1 MRSRFDFPVR
11 DVTDSARLGAI
22 RSMIGLPFELLES
35 KLRPPRTSGRGITRA
50 AVVEQLSRSSDTPIV
65 MLCAGPGYG
74 KTTALSQWAASEA
87 ERAFAWVSVDQYDN
101 DPVVLLTYVA
111 AALDRVAPLD
121 AGVFDALASP
131 GASVEATVVPR
142 LGGALARLDR
152 PVVLVL
158 DDVHAIDNPQCV
170 DAIVTLAGHI
180 AEGSQL
186 ALSARDGSELPLG
199 FLRTRGL
206 GLELGPDDLRMD
218 GREARELL
226 SATGLDVTDE
236 DVAELVRRTEGWPA
250 GLYLAALSAGTTGVG
265 PRAVAAVTGNDPF
278 VVDFLRS
285 EFFAHLPPHELR
297 FLTRTSMLE
306 QMSGPL
312 CDVVLGSHGSAEILE
327 SLARSNR
334 FVVGLDRDGEWYR
347 CHPLVRQRL
356 AAELARS
363 NPDLVSPILQRAS
376 EWCAVNGLEI
386 AAVRYGQ
393 TDGDPKRVAALMDRW
408 TMPVFQ
414 SGLAAT
420 VEQWFDWLDTN
431 GGVSRFPS
439 VAVIGAMF
447 HSVMGRPTGSDR
459 YADLAAQGSY
469 DGRLPDGSASIESWR
484 ALLRAFQGVNGI
496 DSMQADAA
504 LAVQTL
510 APDSVWHPVAMVLLG
525 MATLLR
531 GSADEADDLFADA
544 ADEAG
549 DLGAP
554 DMVAVALA
562 ERAVI
567 AIGRDAWVRADE
579 FAEGAIATARR
590 SRRENAALNA
600 LAYAVAGRTALHAGR
615 TARAREHLATAQR
628 RLPQLTYALPI
639 PSVQTR
645 LELARAYL
653 TLADQA
659 GARTMLREIEALLR
673 RRPGLGSLPAQA
685 AEVQATVSTA
695 GRQAPGASA
704 LTAAE
709 LHVLPLLTTHLT
721 FREIGAR
728 LYLSHHTVK
737 SHAMSIYRK
746 LDVTSRGAAVEQ
758 ARHVGLL

>member
-186 ALSARDGSELPLG
+186 ALSARDGSALPLG

-218 GREARELL
+218 EHEARELL
-226 SATGLDVTDE
+226 NATGLDISDE
-236 DVAELVRRTEGWPA
+236 DVTELVRRTEGWPA
-250 GLYLAALSAGTTGVG
+250 GLYLAALSAGATGVG
-265 PRAVAAVTGNDPF
+265 PREVGELTGNNQF
-278 VVDFLRS
+278 VADFLRS
-285 EFFAHLPPHELR
+285 EFFAQLPPHELR
-297 FLTRTSMLE
+297 FLTLTSMLE

-312 CDVVLGSHGSAEILE
+312 CDTVLASSGSAEILD
-327 SLARSNR
+327 SLAHSNR
-334 FVVGLDRDGEWYR
+334 FEVGLDRDGEWYR
-347 CHPLVRQRL
+347 CHPLVRELL
-356 AAELARS
+356 ATDLARS
-363 NPDLVSPILQRAS
+363 DFDELSPMLSRAS
-376 EWCAVNGLEI
+376 EWCAANGQEI
-386 AAVRYGQ
+386 VAVQYGQ
-393 TDGDPKRVAALMDRW
+393 ADGDPDRVSALMERW

-414 SGLAAT
+414 SGRTST
-420 VEQWFDWLDTN
+420 VERWFDWLDAN
-431 GGVSRFPS
+431 GGASKYPS
-439 VAVIGAMF
+439 VAVIGAML
-447 HSVMGRPTGSDR
+447 HAVMGRATASDR
-459 YADLAAQGSY
+459 YADLAAQGAH
-469 DGRLPDGSASIESWR
+469 DGHLPDGSASIESWR
-484 ALLRAFQGVNGI
+484 AMLRAFRGMSGI
-496 DSMQADAA
+496 EALQADAA

-525 MATLLR
+525 LATFL
-531 GSADEADDLFADA
+531 GGAV
-544 ADEAG
+544 DEAG
-549 DLGAP
+549 DIFA
-554 DMVAVALA
+554 
-562 ERAVI
+562 
-567 AIGRDAWVRADE
+567 AWLTRPE
-579 FAEGAIATARR
+579 TSAR
-590 SRRENAALNA
+590 
-600 LAYAVAGRTALHAGR
+600 
-615 TARAREHLATAQR
+615 
-628 RLPQLTYALPI
+628 
-639 PSVQTR
+639 QT
-645 LELARAYL
+645 
-653 TLADQA
+653 
-659 GARTMLREIEALLR
+659 
-673 RRPGLGSLPAQA
+673 
-685 AEVQATVSTA
+685 
-695 GRQAPGASA
+695 
-704 LTAAE
+704 
-709 LHVLPLLTTHLT
+709 
-721 FREIGAR
+721 
-728 LYLSHHTVK
+728 
-737 SHAMSIYRK
+737 
-746 LDVTSRGAAVEQ
+746 
-758 ARHVGLL
+758 